1 MLLKIFWQ
9 NKIIEYYLIN
19 QVLYNYLLTEF
30 SMKNIPLDFIIHVSK
45 LNMILWKY
53 FDSSLGLLGLNEFIV
68 LYYLNASPDKTLRR
82 IDLAE
87 KVWLTASGITRMLLP
102 MEKIGLVEKKVNPN
116 DARVSLVSLASGGK
130 KQLDEALI
138 RIQEELD
145 DKITPLQSEKLW
157 ETTQLL
163 KEIGTQFLWR

>member
-1 MLLKIFWQ
+1 
-9 NKIIEYYLIN
+9 
-19 QVLYNYLLTEF
+19 
-30 SMKNIPLDFIIHVSK
+30 
-45 LNMILWKY
+45 
-53 FDSSLGLLGLNEFIV
+53 
-68 LYYLNASPDKTLRR
+68 
-82 IDLAE
+82 
-87 KVWLTASGITRMLLP
+87 MLLP